1 MFYFWQNNVQS
12 DDDRQ
17 HVVVNRP
24 PLRRPFWRRNYWD
37 PPSHSGSYNRG
48 PPRGSRSE
56 QMSYSIDEMIHP
68 RDDLS
73 VINYRQAPSHARQ
86 QPHPQQYYYYYYPPP
101 RRNFIPVQ
109 GVRPSGDNVPQLPPM
124 KRLPPPQYRMR
135 RPRVPRRGQ
144 MAIRRENSLVQAR
157 NGDESHEDSSPEPT
171 ASETVQVRAC
181 QSFSDLMN
189 EFKVSNTNYLIV
201 NILVTVYDINLFK
214 RLTDFINAFTLLLT
228 GLME

>member
-1 MFYFWQNNVQS
+1 
-12 DDDRQ
+12 
-17 HVVVNRP
+17 
-24 PLRRPFWRRNYWD
+24 
-37 PPSHSGSYNRG
+37 
-48 PPRGSRSE
+48 
-56 QMSYSIDEMIHP
+56 MSYSIDEMIHP

-144 MAIRRENSLVQAR
+144 MAIRRENSLVQAH

-181 QSFSDLMN
+181 H
-189 EFKVSNTNYLIV
+189 YLIV

>member
-1 MFYFWQNNVQS
+1 MVTRETEYLINLIKELRFLRCVILISVKIFYFWQNNVQS

-17 HVVVNRP
+17 RVVVNRP
-24 PLRRPFWRRNYWD
+24 PPRRPFWRRNYWD
-37 PPSHSGSYNRG
+37 PPSHSGSYRG

-56 QMSYSIDEMIHP
+56 QMSYSIDEMIRP

-73 VINYRQAPSHARQ
+73 IINYRQAPSHARQ

-181 QSFSDLMN
+181 QTSWMN
-189 EFKVSNTNYLIV
+189 SRFQ
-201 NILVTVYDINLFK
+201 
-214 RLTDFINAFTLLLT
+214 
-228 GLME
+228 